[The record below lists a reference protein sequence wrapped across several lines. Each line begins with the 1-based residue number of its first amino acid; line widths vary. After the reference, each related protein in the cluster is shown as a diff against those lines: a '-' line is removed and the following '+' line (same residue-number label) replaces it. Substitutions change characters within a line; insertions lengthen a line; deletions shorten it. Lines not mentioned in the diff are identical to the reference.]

1 MRFRGKGQTR
11 AGAPAFITA
20 LRVCCALLVLVMA
33 VTSAAAEDALTW
45 EERMALAREKYN
57 RKTVH
62 VYIQG
67 QGSAQK
73 GKINVCFNREKG
85 TKYINIKIRDSL
97 QITDEA
103 EMEAVLEV
111 VAQHKY
117 YSVEEY
123 GTISFM
129 KAQWIAHNIAYDM
142 ANGSEQ
148 QQNMVMMIV
157 GESLRSIRYSAKV
170 LDLSPLGNITDE
182 QRTMYEV
189 VEYFFCHSED

>member
-1 MRFRGKGQTR
+1 MRVSMAEQDRTGASVFR
-11 AGAPAFITA
+11 AA
-20 LRVCCALLVLVMA
+20 LCVCCALLVLLTA
-33 VTSAAAEDALTW
+33 VSAGAESTLTW
-45 EERMALAREKYN
+45 AERMELAREKYN

-62 VYIQG
+62 VYVQG
-67 QGSAQK
+67 QGSAWK
-73 GKINVCFNREKG
+73 GKINACYNREKG
-85 TKYINIKIRDSL
+85 TKFINIRIRESL

-129 KAQWIAHNIAYDM
+129 KAQWIAHNIAYNM

-148 QQNMVMMIV
+148 QQAMVAMIV
-157 GESLRSIRYSAKV
+157 GESLRNIISSAKV
-170 LDLSPLGNITDE
+170 LDLTPLGNMTEE

-189 VEYFFCHSED
+189 VEYLCCHSED